1 MADHTYFLLLYGYIQ
16 EAIERRVSPTL
27 RNPQRPV
34 MTSFIELN
42 AVDVRRAAHQGKA
55 AAAAATAILST
66 TAVMAGA
73 GNAAARLASKKNSR
87 VHSA

>member
-1 MADHTYFLLLYGYIQ
+1 
-16 EAIERRVSPTL
+16 
-27 RNPQRPV
+27 
-34 MTSFIELN
+34 MTSFLELN
-42 AVDVRRAAHQGKA
+42 AVDVRRAARQGKV

>member
-1 MADHTYFLLLYGYIQ
+1 
-16 EAIERRVSPTL
+16 
-27 RNPQRPV
+27 

-42 AVDVRRAAHQGKA
+42 AVDVHRTVRQGLVA
-55 AAAAATAILST
+55 PAAATATLST
-66 TAVMAGA
+66 TAVKAGA

>member
-1 MADHTYFLLLYGYIQ
+1 
-16 EAIERRVSPTL
+16 
-27 RNPQRPV
+27 

-42 AVDVRRAAHQGKA
+42 TVDVRRAARQGMA
-55 AAAAATAILST
+55 AAVAAAATLST
-66 TAVMAGA
+66 TAVKAGA